1 MIEIKKGTEP
11 KELLEYRQ
19 QKFASYADMPAD
31 VKKKVIKSLLLEQG
45 HLCAYCMSRINADD
59 GKHKTTIEHCTPQSA
74 TTEKERLDYKNMVAV
89 CWGNRDAHSNDDKS
103 CDAKRGTLKDVQQNM
118 KKINVLD
125 GSTLSDIKYRSDGTI
140 YSDNMEEDEDLN
152 VRLNLNCEAR
162 RLKECRLQALRSLHR
177 NITLKYLN
185 KTAPKGYYQKLLD
198 HYMEQREMKEPYS
211 GILIDWLKKHI
222 R

>member
-74 TTEKERLDYKNMVAV
+74 TTEKERLIIKIWSQSAGETAMHIPMMTKAV
-89 CWGNRDAHSNDDKS
+89 MQK
-103 CDAKRGTLKDVQQNM
+103 
-118 KKINVLD
+118 
-125 GSTLSDIKYRSDGTI
+125 
-140 YSDNMEEDEDLN
+140 
-152 VRLNLNCEAR
+152 EA
-162 RLKECRLQALRSLHR
+162 L
-177 NITLKYLN
+177 
-185 KTAPKGYYQKLLD
+185 
-198 HYMEQREMKEPYS
+198 
-211 GILIDWLKKHI
+211 
-222 R
+222 

>member
-89 CWGNRDAHSNDDKS
+89 CWGNRDAHSNDDK
-103 CDAKRGTLKDVQQNM
+103 AVMQK
-118 KKINVLD
+118 
-125 GSTLSDIKYRSDGTI
+125 
-140 YSDNMEEDEDLN
+140 
-152 VRLNLNCEAR
+152 EA
-162 RLKECRLQALRSLHR
+162 L
-177 NITLKYLN
+177 
-185 KTAPKGYYQKLLD
+185 
-198 HYMEQREMKEPYS
+198 
-211 GILIDWLKKHI
+211 
-222 R
+222 